1 MKLSTSNLHR
11 PDRQGVTLIEMMVA
25 VSAFAI
31 IMAAV
36 MGFVIE
42 QGRSYDETRT
52 RAQYQQ
58 GMRAV
63 ISMVSR
69 EIRSTGAD
77 PTDAGIVGLGLA
89 DALSFQCVMD
99 LNGDGDGTDQD
110 PDESIT
116 YIYNPGTGELTR
128 NDGMAALVILRGLT
142 TLQFRYYD
150 ETGAELASTPLNAVD
165 REAVRYIQLDI
176 QGEAADYETVEYSSR
191 IALRNI

>member
-31 IMAAV
+31 VMAAV

-89 DALSFQCVMD
+89 DGLSFQCVMD

-110 PDESIT
+110 PDETIT
-116 YIYNPGTGELTR
+116 YTHNPGTGELTR

-150 ETGAELASTPLNAVD
+150 ENGAELASTPLNAVD